1 MSGPNTNSPHQYQQ
15 HARPQAP
22 QPTQQPHPG
31 PTPVVFPTGP
41 TAQTPATTPYGAPPQ
56 RSPHSPHTPV
66 YPAPATGTMPGAH
79 PSAHNP
85 FTSGTPYQT
94 TPYPTWGANSRPG
107 YPMGPSTMD
116 PRAARAPTVA
126 CKHTGAVVIGVI
138 AGVMV
143 LLLLVFFGIGTVV
156 SSAGRAAHQ
165 TMDTDDYDQSAL
177 EDLRARGYEPEDY
190 LNDDG
195 TVKDQKVYRFSEAD
209 SYTQYKQLLEGK
221 SSEYNS
227 KSPDDAI
234 KLLPELSD
242 RGVEYY
248 GAWLKYLLT
257 AEQELEASGERTTTD
272 PNEIDI
278 YYNAQTTALN
288 ELEQKFLHGED
299 LGIHAT
305 LRDSEGNVRDL
316 YTGAFD
322 LKSSQPDIPTL
333 TADWEQKIKAVP
345 IAMGSD
351 GTYLAAG
358 EQLIASV
365 GLSPTYDFKSV
376 YDHCSGSTR
385 LADETTLGA
394 FCSATP
400 NLIYINQNS
409 RNWTYDVTG
418 SYYPNAVKHEL
429 AHAMIYRICGTT
441 APALRVDHEALTN
454 SYATLYFGAER
465 DVLNS
470 GAQNAPWYTMTDA
483 SDTAAQLVHD
493 GHCSISAD

>member
-1 MSGPNTNSPHQYQQ
+1 MIGII
-15 HARPQAP
+15 A
-22 QPTQQPHPG
+22 
-31 PTPVVFPTGP
+31 
-41 TAQTPATTPYGAPPQ
+41 
-56 RSPHSPHTPV
+56 
-66 YPAPATGTMPGAH
+66 
-79 PSAHNP
+79 
-85 FTSGTPYQT
+85 
-94 TPYPTWGANSRPG
+94 
-107 YPMGPSTMD
+107 
-116 PRAARAPTVA
+116 
-126 CKHTGAVVIGVI
+126 GAVI
-138 AGVMV
+138 
-143 LLLLVFFGIGTVV
+143 LLLLICVGVGTLMSEVGRTAMSV
-156 SSAGRAAHQ
+156 AQSSAYSQ
-165 TMDTDDYDQSAL
+165 TLDQGGYDQGAL
-177 EDLRARGYEPEDY
+177 EDLRARGYDPDNY

-195 TVKDQKVYRFSEAD
+195 TVNNQKVYRFSD
-209 SYTQYKQLLEGK
+209 SEGYVQYKKLLESK
-221 SSEYNS
+221 VNKYAN
-227 KSPDDAI
+227 KSPDDVIA
-234 KLLPELSD
+234 LLPELS
-242 RGVEYY
+242 RKGAEYHV
-248 GAWLKYLLT
+248 AWNNYLLN
-257 AEQELEASGERTTTD
+257 AKDDMEAAGERTTTD
-272 PNEIDI
+272 PDEIET
-278 YYNAQTTALN
+278 YYNAQIASLN

-316 YTGAFD
+316 YTRAFD

>member
-1 MSGPNTNSPHQYQQ
+1 
-15 HARPQAP
+15 
-22 QPTQQPHPG
+22 
-31 PTPVVFPTGP
+31 
-41 TAQTPATTPYGAPPQ
+41 
-56 RSPHSPHTPV
+56 
-66 YPAPATGTMPGAH
+66 MPGAH

-116 PRAARAPTVA
+116 PRAAGAPTVA
-126 CKHTGAVVIGVI
+126 RKHTGAVVIGVI

-156 SSAGRAAHQ
+156 SSAGRATHQ

-316 YTGAFD
+316 YTGPST
-322 LKSSQPDIPTL
+322 SSLPSRT
-333 TADWEQKIKAVP
+333 
-345 IAMGSD
+345 
-351 GTYLAAG
+351 
-358 EQLIASV
+358 
-365 GLSPTYDFKSV
+365 SPRSP
-376 YDHCSGSTR
+376 R
-385 LADETTLGA
+385 
-394 FCSATP
+394 
-400 NLIYINQNS
+400 
-409 RNWTYDVTG
+409 TG
-418 SYYPNAVKHEL
+418 SRRSRP
-429 AHAMIYRICGTT
+429 YRLRWDPM
-441 APALRVDHEALTN
+441 APTSPPAN
-454 SYATLYFGAER
+454 SSSPRWG
-465 DVLNS
+465 
-470 GAQNAPWYTMTDA
+470 
-483 SDTAAQLVHD
+483 
-493 GHCSISAD
+493 